1 LLDDRRSLGPTQAPR
16 SARFPARAAGALLT
30 LCIAYPVASG
40 LASGSASD
48 ASQGESVAAR
58 GQAVLAPFKSAL
70 QSALRAGL
78 AEEGPVHAIG
88 VCRDDAPALAA
99 RASTGGVRVGR
110 TSHKLRNPRNAPEPW
125 MEPLLAHYL
134 EEPDARAP
142 RTVSLEGGR
151 AGYVEPIFV
160 QAPCLACHGESLAP
174 GVAERLAELYPE
186 DRATGFEVGDFR
198 GLFWAELPA
207 SP

>member
-1 LLDDRRSLGPTQAPR
+1 LSDDHDGALAARAPR
-16 SARFPARAAGALLT
+16 TRSPFRAACAVLAL
-30 LCIAYPVASG
+30 CVAYQVVPSVVWGSA
-40 LASGSASD
+40 ADATESGSL
-48 ASQGESVAAR
+48 AAR
-58 GQAVLAPFKSAL
+58 GQAILAPFKSAL
-70 QSALRAGL
+70 QSALREGL

-88 VCRDDAPALAA
+88 VCRDDAPQLAA

-110 TSHKLRNPRNAPEPW
+110 TSHRLRNPRNAPEPW

-134 EEPDARAP
+134 EDPEARAP

-186 DRATGFEVGDFR
+186 DRATGFAIGDFR
-198 GLFWAELPA
+198 GLFWAQLPA
-207 SP
+207 EP

>member
-1 LLDDRRSLGPTQAPR
+1 LSDDHDGALAARAPR
-16 SARFPARAAGALLT
+16 TRSPFRAACAVLAL
-30 LCIAYPVASG
+30 CVAYQVVPSVVWGSA
-40 LASGSASD
+40 ADATESGSL
-48 ASQGESVAAR
+48 AAR
-58 GQAVLAPFKSAL
+58 GQAILAPFKSAL
-70 QSALRAGL
+70 QSALREGL

-88 VCRDDAPALAA
+88 V
-99 RASTGGVRVGR
+99 RVGR
-110 TSHKLRNPRNAPEPW
+110 TSHRLRNPRNAPEPW

-134 EEPDARAP
+134 EDPEARAP

-186 DRATGFEVGDFR
+186 DRATGFAIGDFR
-198 GLFWAELPA
+198 GLFWAQLPA
-207 SP
+207 EP